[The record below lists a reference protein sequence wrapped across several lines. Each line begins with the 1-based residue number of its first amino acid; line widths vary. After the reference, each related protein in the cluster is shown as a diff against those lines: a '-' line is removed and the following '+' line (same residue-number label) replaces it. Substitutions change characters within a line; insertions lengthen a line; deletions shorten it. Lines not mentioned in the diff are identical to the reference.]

1 MQVDVYK
8 SWHVS
13 FSVACTH
20 LLFPESSN
28 LCIGKH
34 QPKTAEWKK
43 FRVESSRVITTSSP
57 RMRQR
62 VKDIYHQYLELRG
75 LNTSSLVL
83 IVNDLNIT
91 LATHDNGALAMD
103 GIRNN
108 VKDSLDLALK
118 HACRGNAA
126 SLLGNHG
133 HGNALVQTAKLAL
146 GGLIVGRVEENA
158 SVEEGAVDIGNHR
171 TDVAGRVRLGT
182 LLEDGNGLFD
192 GLVPVVGVAL
202 VACKDGLAA
211 ILGELHVDTSV
222 DELTNGGVEAE
233 PMDSAA
239 LEGEDK
245 LDGRTV
251 DTVTSA
257 DAFSPRPEKIIDGSL
272 GSFLLFENTENG
284 TDRDVAV
291 NVTGSVERIEG
302 DAELASL
309 LLGDDDGLLLLFRN
323 EDGANSRV
331 DKGVDHHVIGHN
343 VELLLVVAGTV
354 HLTCKAIELSN
365 TCPLHGRGNELA
377 GGTDSVEKDH
387 KLVITS
393 VGHYEPIEGRGV
405 LSSPSVEKWYRGS

>member
-1 MQVDVYK
+1 M
-8 SWHVS
+8 
-13 FSVACTH
+13 
-20 LLFPESSN
+20 
-28 LCIGKH
+28 
-34 QPKTAEWKK
+34 AE
-43 FRVESSRVITTSSP
+43 VPSQSSRVIN
-57 RMRQR
+57 QL
-62 VKDIYHQYLELRG
+62 VHQYLELRG

-83 IVNDLNIT
+83 IVNDLNVT
-91 LATHDNGALAMD
+91 LTAHDNGALTVD

-108 VKDSLDLALK
+108 VKDSLDLALE
-118 HACRGNAA
+118 HTCGGNSAG
-126 SLLGNHG
+126 LLGNHG

-171 TDVAGRVRLGT
+171 TDVAGRVGLGT
-182 LLEDGNGLFD
+182 LLEDGNGLLD

-202 VACKDGLAA
+202 VACEDGLAA

-222 DELTNGGVEAE
+222 DELTDGGVEAE
-233 PMDSAA
+233 TVDSAT
-239 LEGEDK
+239 LEGEHK
-245 LDGRTV
+245 LDGRAV

-257 DAFSPRPEKIIDGSL
+257 EAFSTRAEKIIDGSL
-272 GSFLLFENTENG
+272 GSLLLFENTENG

-291 NVTGSVERIEG
+291 NVTRSIERIEG

-309 LLGDDDGLLLLFRN
+309 LLRDDDGLLLLLRN

-331 DKGVDHHVIGHN
+331 DKSVDHHVIGHD
-343 VELLLVVAGTV
+343 VELLLVITGTV

-365 TCPLHGRGNELA
+365 TCPLDGRGNELA
-377 GGTDSVEKDH
+377 GGADSVEKDH

-405 LSSPSVEKWYRGS
+405 LCSSSVEKWHRGI